1 MGCFM
6 EIWLSASGMIR
17 QMHVHGLN
25 KYLAMSV
32 VLWIF
37 TGQNVRMLKLTDR
50 QMRDMGEQMVEDVM
64 KLNYRQ
70 NK

>member
-1 MGCFM
+1 M

-17 QMHVHGLN
+17 QMHIHGLN
-25 KYLAMSV
+25 KYLPMSV
-32 VLWIF
+32 VPWIF

-50 QMRDMGEQMVEDVM
+50 QMKDMGEQMVEDRR
-64 KLNYRQ
+64 KFNYRQ